1 MDDAMQRRCVRAATL
16 GLIALAAYFQASG
29 ISQLCADRLSR
40 PSPLAAAATEQNA
53 SVVAADTVSPRPL
66 VRLARSPATD
76 GPASD
81 WKDVAL
87 AACNGM
93 GATLIASFP
102 ETTLWSQAAVT
113 TKAGEK
119 PRIVHIGEPVGA
131 KTVRAIEWN
140 RVVLAEGDAS
150 CEIETFRSR
159 AVIRA
164 NDHWGAD
171 PVAAPADDITK
182 AIRRTGTNEAS
193 IERSAVERVLANP
206 FEFLKATRIVPEQ
219 KDGNV
224 IGIRV
229 FGVGPGSLLSALGF
243 ENGDRLENVN
253 GFEVGTPEQMMTAY
267 ARLRA
272 LEHLTVRI
280 NRAGRTMNL
289 DIDAR

>member
-1 MDDAMQRRCVRAATL
+1 MVERRTPRARDPSSRLARSLRDLRARRATRKT
-16 GLIALAAYFQASG
+16 IALAA
-29 ISQLCADRLSR
+29 CH
-40 PSPLAAAATEQNA
+40 
-53 SVVAADTVSPRPL
+53 
-66 VRLARSPATD
+66 
-76 GPASD
+76 
-81 WKDVAL
+81 
-87 AACNGM
+87 GM

-102 ETTLWSQAAVT
+102 DTTLWSLAAVT

-119 PRIVHIGEPVGA
+119 PRIVHVGEPVGA

-159 AVIRA
+159 AVTPV
-164 NDHWGAD
+164 NDNPAD
-171 PVAAPADDITK
+171 PIRSPAPADDITK
-182 AIRRTGTNEAS
+182 AIRRTSATEAS
-193 IERSAVERVLANP
+193 IERSAIERVLANP

-219 KDGNV
+219 QNGNV

-229 FGVGPGSLLSALGF
+229 FGIGPGSLLSALGF
-243 ENGDRLENVN
+243 ENGDRLENIN